1 VADATEAE
9 MLAVLERLVT
19 AETPSNDLDL
29 LGVGMR
35 LAAQIIEEIA
45 GLVPEPLDIRGR
57 PQLRVRGEDG
67 GVLVL
72 CHLDTVWPAGTI
84 GRWPFTVTD
93 GRATGPGAFDMK
105 AGLVQALFAMRGLPE
120 LAGVTLVVTS
130 DEEIGSPSSQGFIED
145 EARRARC
152 VLVLEPG
159 LGARVKV
166 ARKGISMYKLSITG
180 RAAHAGLEPERG
192 INALVEL
199 AAQVPVIAAI
209 SNTAVG
215 TTVTP
220 TRSHAGTVI
229 NTVPAAAE
237 VDIDVRAWS
246 INEQERVDKAIRTLT
261 PTLPGALLAISG
273 GINRPPLEERR
284 STALVQ
290 LVEACAASLGEPPL
304 GTARVGGASDGNFT
318 GAIGVPTLDG
328 LGAVGDGAH
337 AEGEYVEVGMM
348 PRRAALLRA
357 LIGRILAG
365 ADVAGAGEDEAVSA
379 EAAT

>member
-1 VADATEAE
+1 MAEPTEAE
-9 MLAVLERLVT
+9 MVAVLERLVT
-19 AETPSNDLDL
+19 AETPSNDPGLI
-29 LGVGMR
+29 GAGMR
-35 LAAQIIEEIA
+35 LAAQVIEELI
-45 GLVPEPLDIRGR
+45 GVVPESLDVRGR
-57 PQLRVRGEDG
+57 PLLRVRGNDG

-72 CHLDTVWPAGTI
+72 CHFDTVWPAGTI
-84 GRWPFTVTD
+84 ARWPFTVTD

-105 AGLVQALFAMRGLPE
+105 AGLVQALFAMRE
-120 LAGVTLVVTS
+120 LADRSEITLVVTS
-130 DEEIGSPSSQGFIED
+130 DEEIGSPSSQEFIED

-220 TRSHAGTVI
+220 TRSQAGTVI
-229 NTVPAAAE
+229 NTVPATAE

-246 INEQERVDKAIRTLT
+246 IDEQERVDKAIRTLT
-261 PTLPGALLAISG
+261 PTLPGALLAIGG

-284 STALVQ
+284 STALVR
-290 LVEACAASLGEPPL
+290 LVEECAASLGDPPL

-337 AEGEYVEVGMM
+337 AEGEYVDVATM
-348 PRRAALLRA
+348 PGRAALLHA
-357 LIGRILAG
+357 LLTRIIDG
-365 ADVAGAGEDEAVSA
+365 ADVAGAA
-379 EAAT
+379 EGDA

>member
-1 VADATEAE
+1 MAEATQAE
-9 MLAVLERLVT
+9 MVAVLERLVT
-19 AETPSNDLDL
+19 AETPSNDAALIAA
-29 LGVGMR
+29 GMR
-35 LAAQIIEEIA
+35 VAAEVIKEIIGI
-45 GLVPEPLDIRGR
+45 VPEPLDVNGR
-57 PQLRVRGEDG
+57 PLLRVRGRDG

-72 CHLDTVWPAGTI
+72 CHFDTVWPAGTI
-84 GRWPFTVTD
+84 MRWPFTVAG

-105 AGLVQALFAMRGLPE
+105 AGFVQALFAMRGLTD
-120 LAGVTLVVTS
+120 LAGVTLLVTS
-130 DEEIGSPSSQGFIED
+130 DEEIGSPASQGFIED

-246 INEQERVDKAIRTLT
+246 IDEQRRVDAAIRALT

-290 LVEACAASLGEPPL
+290 LVEQCAAALGDEPL

-337 AEGEYVEVGMM
+337 AEGEYVEVAMM
-348 PRRAALLRA
+348 PGRAALLRA
-357 LIGRILAG
+357 LIERILAG
-365 ADVAGAGEDEAVSA
+365 ADVNGHDDASEDPR
-379 EAAT
+379 

>member
-1 VADATEAE
+1 MTAAEADE
-9 MLAVLERLVT
+9 MVAVLERLVT

-29 LGVGMR
+29 IRAGIR
-35 LAAQIIEEIA
+35 IAAQVIEEILGA
-45 GLVPEPLDIRGR
+45 VPETLDVNGR
-57 PQLRVRGEDG
+57 PLLRVRGEDG
-67 GVLVL
+67 GILVL

-84 GRWPFTVTD
+84 DRWPFTVTD

-105 AGLVQALFAMRGLPE
+105 AGLVQGLFALRGLAD
-120 LAGVTLVVTS
+120 LAAVTLLVTS
-130 DEEIGSPSSQGFIED
+130 DEEIGSPASQALIEE

-159 LGARVKV
+159 LGRSVKV

-199 AAQVPVIAAI
+199 AAQVPVVAAI

-246 INEQERVDKAIRTLT
+246 IAEQQRVDVAIRSLT
-261 PTLPGALLAISG
+261 PTLAGALLTISG
-273 GINRPPLEERR
+273 GINRPPLEEKR

-290 LVEACAASLGEPPL
+290 LAEECAVALGGEPL

-337 AEGEYVEVGMM
+337 AEGEYVEVAMM
-348 PRRAALLRA
+348 PSRAALLRA
-357 LIGRILAG
+357 LIERILAG
-365 ADVAGAGEDEAVSA
+365 ADVVGVDDSAAIA
-379 EAAT
+379 EASAT

>member
-1 VADATEAE
+1 MVEATAAE
-9 MLAVLERLVT
+9 MVAVLERLVT
-19 AETPSNDLDL
+19 AETPSNDPELI
-29 LGVGMR
+29 GAGMR
-35 LAAQIIEEIA
+35 VAAQVIEEII
-45 GLVPEPLDIRGR
+45 GVVPESLDVRGR
-57 PQLRVRGEDG
+57 PLLRVLGDDG

-72 CHLDTVWPAGTI
+72 CHFDTVWPAGTI
-84 GRWPFTVTD
+84 ARWPFTVTD

-105 AGLVQALFAMRGLPE
+105 AGLVQALFAMRGLVNIK
-120 LAGVTLVVTS
+120 GVTLLVTS
-130 DEEIGSPSSQGFIED
+130 DEEIGSPASQTFIED

-246 INEQERVDKAIRTLT
+246 IDEQQRVDAAIRSLT

-290 LVEACAASLGEPPL
+290 LVEECAASLGDPPL

-337 AEGEYVEVGMM
+337 AEGEYVEVAMM
-348 PRRAALLRA
+348 AGRAALLRA
-357 LIGRILAG
+357 LLTRILGG
-365 ADVAGAGEDEAVSA
+365 ADVIGSDGVDDTTED
-379 EAAT
+379 AAQ

>member
-1 VADATEAE
+1 MPDAAEAE
-9 MLAVLERLVT
+9 MVAALERLVT
-19 AETPSNDLDL
+19 AETPSNDLEL
-29 LGVGMR
+29 IRAGIR
-35 LAAQIIEEIA
+35 LAAQIIEEIIGVA
-45 GLVPEPLDIRGR
+45 PETLDVQGR
-57 PQLRVRGEDG
+57 PLLRVCGADG

-84 GRWPFTVTD
+84 ARWPFTVTD

-105 AGLVQALFAMRGLPE
+105 AGLVQALFALRGLTD
-120 LAGVTLVVTS
+120 LSAVTLLVTS
-130 DEEIGSPSSQGFIED
+130 DEEIGSPASQALIED
-145 EARRARC
+145 EARRSRC

-159 LGARVKV
+159 LGGRVKV

-199 AAQVPVIAAI
+199 AAQVPLVAAI
-209 SNTAVG
+209 SNAAVG

-220 TRSHAGTVI
+220 TRSHAGTVV

-246 INEQERVDKAIRTLT
+246 IDEQERVDAAIRGLT
-261 PTLPGALLAISG
+261 PTLPGALLAVSG

-290 LVEACAASLGEPPL
+290 LAEECAAALGAEPL

-337 AEGEYVEVGMM
+337 AEGEYVEVAMM
-348 PRRAALLRA
+348 SGRTALLRA
-357 LIGRILAG
+357 LIERILAG
-365 ADVAGAGEDEAVSA
+365 ADVTGGDEVGAIPEESA
-379 EAAT
+379 R

>member
-1 VADATEAE
+1 MLDATETE
-9 MLAVLERLVT
+9 MVAVLERLVT
-19 AETPSNDLDL
+19 AETPSNDPDL
-29 LGVGMR
+29 IGAGMR
-35 LAAQIIEEIA
+35 LAAEVIEEII
-45 GLVPEPLDIRGR
+45 GVVPESLDVRGR
-57 PQLRVRGEDG
+57 PLLRVRGEDG
-67 GVLVL
+67 GILVL
-72 CHLDTVWPAGTI
+72 CHFDTVWPAGTVA
-84 GRWPFTVTD
+84 RWPFTVTE

-105 AGLVQALFAMRGLPE
+105 AGLVQALFAMRGL
-120 LAGVTLVVTS
+120 ADIKGITLLITS
-130 DEEIGSPSSQGFIED
+130 DEEIGSPASQTFIED

-246 INEQERVDKAIRTLT
+246 IDEQQRVDAAIRTLT

-290 LVEACAASLGEPPL
+290 LVEECAASLGDPPL

-337 AEGEYVEVGMM
+337 AEGEYVEVAMM
-348 PRRAALLRA
+348 PGRAALLRA
-357 LIGRILAG
+357 LLTRILAG
-365 ADVAGAGEDEAVSA
+365 ADVIGAEGVEDPTE
-379 EAAT
+379 EAAK